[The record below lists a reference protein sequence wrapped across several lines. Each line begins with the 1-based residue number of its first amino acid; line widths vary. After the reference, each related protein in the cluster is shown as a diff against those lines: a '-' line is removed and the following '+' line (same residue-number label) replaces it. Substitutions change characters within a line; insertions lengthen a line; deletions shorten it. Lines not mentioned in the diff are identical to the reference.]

1 MVRYLTIS
9 VSYGYGPTSANSTQP
24 GQCPGVSE
32 LRLTYDW
39 QYTRKGHFSNAGD
52 TQEHVFFNYFIPQ
65 TTMVYRRNTLEQ

>member
-9 VSYGYGPTSANSTQP
+9 VSNGYGPTSAGSTQP
-24 GQCPGVSE
+24 GQFPGVVK

-39 QYTRKGHFSNAGD
+39 QYTRKGNFSTAGD
-52 TQEHVFFNYFIPQ
+52 IQDHGICFIPQ